1 MHLDELLF
9 AIVLVLAVVAVSV
22 SLFKRLG
29 LGSILG
35 LLAAGVIVGP
45 SGFAVTDKAEELL
58 HITEIG
64 VVLLLFIIGL

>member
-22 SLFKRLG
+22 SIFKRLG

-35 LLAAGVIVGP
+35 FLAAGIIVGP
-45 SGFAVTDKAEELL
+45 SGFAVTDQ
-58 HITEIG
+58 
-64 VVLLLFIIGL
+64 VD